1 MSFRTACH
9 VLLSAGV
16 VFAGTAAAPLALA
29 ASTAKRTVVQ
39 FDSTLKDEDNKPVA
53 GVFYMQFE
61 LRKPKSK
68 RAIWKESHWVSIDNG
83 RYDVQLG
90 RSQALP
96 KSLDPKTV
104 LIAVSILGVGEVLE
118 EPLAGGD
125 AALAEIDESASGG
138 KRIVQYAEKA
148 GLAYEAER
156 SKLTDR
162 IGNYTAKTLQ
172 EALDALEKK
181 KTKVKIGKNHV
192 NLASVGGAGGTP
204 FEALCPA
211 GMVVVGIRGGSGIYI
226 DNFQLVCAP
235 LE

>member
-1 MSFRTACH
+1 MKYQNKFNMLCVACCLGAVAVSGIAH
-9 VLLSAGV
+9 AVES
-16 VFAGTAAAPLALA
+16 
-29 ASTAKRTVVQ
+29 SKRTVVQ

-53 GVFYMQFE
+53 GVFFMQFE

-68 RAIWKESHWVSIDNG
+68 RVIWKESHWVGIDNG
-83 RYDVQLG
+83 RYAVQLG
-90 RSQALP
+90 RNEVLP

-104 LIAVSILGVGEVLE
+104 MITVSIQGVGVVLE
-118 EPLAGGD
+118 EALSGGD
-125 AALAEIDESASGG
+125 AALAEIDESAAGG

-156 SKLTDR
+156 AKLTDR

-181 KTKVKIGKNHV
+181 KVKVKIGKNHV
-192 NLASVGGAGGTP
+192 NLTSIGGAGGTP

-226 DNFQLVCAP
+226 DNFQMVCAP